1 MSGHAR
7 LLQHLARLANVV
19 PHETSVWTREAER
32 KMGFRFVPPQPSLPS
47 GSDSSYDEQSEA
59 TPPFV

>member
-32 KMGFRFVPPQPSLPS
+32 KMGFRFVPLQPSLPS